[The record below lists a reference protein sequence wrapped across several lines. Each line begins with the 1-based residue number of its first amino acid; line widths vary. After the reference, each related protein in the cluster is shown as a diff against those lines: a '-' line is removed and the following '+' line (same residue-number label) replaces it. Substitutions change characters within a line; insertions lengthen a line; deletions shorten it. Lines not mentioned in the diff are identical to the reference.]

1 MTYQDWQQRVC
12 PIGIPEEDRLRAEEE
27 IKQHLNETF
36 TATASIPGRKLDR
49 AWRYGIERGS
59 RLYKTLMPNGT
70 STAIDL
76 EGKVS
81 WS

>member
-1 MTYQDWQQRVC
+1 M
-12 PIGIPEEDRLRAEEE
+12 PFNNGFGIPAPPFDTYYGAAVSN
-27 IKQHLNETF
+27 I
-36 TATASIPGRKLDR
+36 ATAILFTIT
-49 AWRYGIERGS
+49 AFWVVVGS